1 MSLAKRPM
9 VRLLHADGFFPAGDV
24 ERCVSVVEGMRF
36 QQKEYGYELDNFNM
50 VLSGL
55 EPILSIVLGER
66 VAIDHKRS
74 GIFRRPFNNVIH
86 YERFDSLNE
95 WCFIVALEKTTLNLY
110 HHKSPKGIDAETAL
124 HGQNFNYKNLFEWD
138 LHTNILLEPNQ
149 GVFIRPWVFH
159 SLDPALV
166 QYYRLVTDDNF
177 RILVMGKN
185 SASRQK
191 VSNALG
197 DRIEKS
203 TILCSKDIRIKSKDL
218 DYSIPGT
225 MRNTNRVLVEAR
237 NNTKDGAVIIDMA
250 APYEDQRKILNCDL
264 VFWID
269 DDNFEQLEPPQV
281 YDGRYT
287 TISSDSIDDMVRR
300 IKTKRVHI

>member
-1 MSLAKRPM
+1 
-9 VRLLHADGFFPAGDV
+9 
-24 ERCVSVVEGMRF
+24 
-36 QQKEYGYELDNFNM
+36 
-50 VLSGL
+50 
-55 EPILSIVLGER
+55 
-66 VAIDHKRS
+66 
-74 GIFRRPFNNVIH
+74 
-86 YERFDSLNE
+86 
-95 WCFIVALEKTTLNLY
+95 
-110 HHKSPKGIDAETAL
+110 
-124 HGQNFNYKNLFEWD
+124 
-138 LHTNILLEPNQ
+138 
-149 GVFIRPWVFH
+149 
-159 SLDPALV
+159 
-166 QYYRLVTDDNF
+166 
-177 RILVMGKN
+177 MGKN